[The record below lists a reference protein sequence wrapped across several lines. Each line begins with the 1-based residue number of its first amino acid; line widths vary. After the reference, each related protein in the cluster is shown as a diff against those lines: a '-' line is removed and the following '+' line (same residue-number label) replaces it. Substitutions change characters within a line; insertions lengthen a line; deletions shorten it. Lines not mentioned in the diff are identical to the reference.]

1 MGHSMA
7 KVEHIL
13 IVGGGIAGL
22 TAAVALRQR
31 GFNPELIERG
41 PTWQAVGAGIA
52 LQPNAMRLLHAL
64 GVGMTVERAGAPL
77 RRFKYCTP
85 QGEVLAEIDLVELWK
100 DVGSGVGVE
109 RTHLQ
114 DTLLAGLKGARWRLG
129 AWITALEQKNG
140 RVSVRFSDGR
150 RGDYDLVIGADGI
163 GSSVRTLSLSDVAP
177 SYTGQMGWRSVA
189 PIRHDTPDEVQ
200 FWLGD
205 GCFFGVF
212 PVSNKH
218 TYGFGY
224 INEPKRRHDPALGRL
239 KRLRERFAAFGGLVK
254 AYLANLERDE
264 QIHCA
269 AIESLEL
276 DRWHKG
282 RIVLIGDAA
291 HASSPMMGQGGC
303 LAIED
308 AAVLAELLQSSKSI
322 EDALDAYVLR
332 RRARVDWVQ
341 SQSRVL
347 GQSVLLSPSVRDG
360 VVRERG
366 AEAFRARYA
375 PLLVEP

>member
-1 MGHSMA
+1 MA
-7 KVEHIL
+7 KVERIL

-22 TAAVALRQR
+22 TAAIALRQH
-31 GFNPELIERG
+31 GFNPELIERE

-52 LQPNAMRLLHAL
+52 LL
-64 GVGMTVERAGAPL
+64 GLGTAVKRAGAPL
-77 RRFKYCTP
+77 ERFKYCTP

-100 DVGSGVGVE
+100 DVGRGADVE
-109 RTHLQ
+109 RGKLQ
-114 DTLLAGLKGARWRLG
+114 DALLSELKGASCRLG
-129 AWITALEQKNG
+129 VWITALEQE
-140 RVSVRFSDGR
+140 SDCAAVRFSDGR
-150 RGDYDLVIGADGI
+150 SEDYDLIIGADGI
-163 GSSVRTLSLSDVAP
+163 GSSVRPLALSETAP
-177 SYTGQMGWRSVA
+177 SYAGQMGWRSLA
-189 PIRHDTPDEVQ
+189 PVRHETPDEVQ

-205 GCFFGVF
+205 GCFFGLF

-224 INEPKRRHDPALGRL
+224 INEPERRHDPALGRL
-239 KRLRERFAAFGGLVK
+239 KKLRERFAAFGGLVK
-254 AYLANLERDE
+254 AYLANLEWDE

-276 DRWHKG
+276 DLWHKG
-282 RIVLIGDAA
+282 RVVLIGDAA

-322 EDALDAYVLR
+322 EDTLDAFVLR

-341 SQSRVL
+341 SQSKVL

-360 VVRERG
+360 VVREHG